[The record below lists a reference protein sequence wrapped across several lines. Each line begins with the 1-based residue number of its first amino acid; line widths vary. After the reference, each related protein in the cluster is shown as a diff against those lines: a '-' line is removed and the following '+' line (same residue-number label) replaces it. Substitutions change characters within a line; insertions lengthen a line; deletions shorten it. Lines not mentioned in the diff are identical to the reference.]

1 MLALQN
7 LLGVM
12 LNVIGPIF
20 LVLGVSY
27 FISKRF
33 NPDPHTLSPFLIYVF
48 APALVFKGIYQTELS
63 GGDLGRIALTVVGV
77 VLVMMALATVI
88 ARLLNFS
95 QRGTS
100 ALILT
105 SIMVNAGNYGIPL
118 NTFAFGAAGGSVAI
132 VYYVV
137 SAMMGNI
144 LGVFFASRGKFSA
157 KEALLNV
164 VRVPI
169 AYAAVL
175 GLIFNLLN
183 IKLYTFI
190 ERAVID
196 IASGASIPLMLA
208 LLGLHLAR
216 VSLKRDKVDGDDEET
231 LATDIRALAIGV
243 GLKLLVAPFVAVGF
257 ALLLGMQGTV
267 FDVAVVESSMP
278 TAILATALATQFG
291 GDARYITAVTII
303 STLASIVTLSILI
316 LLLGGVT
323 G

>member
-1 MLALQN
+1 MFALFN
-7 LLGVM
+7 IM

-33 NPDPHTLSPFLIYVF
+33 NPDPHTLSTFLIYVF

-63 GGDLGRIALTVVGV
+63 GGDLGRIAVTVISVAL
-77 VLVMMALATVI
+77 VLMALATLV
-88 ARLLNFS
+88 ARLFGYN
-95 QRGTS
+95 QRATS
-100 ALILT
+100 AFILT

-118 NTFAFGAAGGSVAI
+118 NTFAFGAAGGNVAI
-132 VYYVV
+132 VYYVI
-137 SAMMGNI
+137 SSMMGNI
-144 LGVFFASRGKFSA
+144 LGVFFASRGTVSA

-164 VRVPI
+164 VKVPT
-169 AYAAVL
+169 AYAAVI

-183 IKLYTFI
+183 IQLPTFI

-216 VSLKRDKVDGDDEET
+216 VSLKRDKVEGDSEET
-231 LATDIRALAIGV
+231 LATDIRALTIGV
-243 GLKLLVAPFVAVGF
+243 SLKLLVAPFVAVGF
-257 ALLLGMQGTV
+257 ALVLGMQGTV

-291 GDARYITAVTII
+291 GDARYITAITII